1 MPVKKIA
8 LAVLLAT
15 VVILYFIGGG
25 DKYLS
30 ISLYQDLYIRSPLG
44 TSAIFFLIFYVGT
57 TCSLPITGAMDV
69 ISGIDFGHLT
79 GYLISIFAST

>member
-15 VVILYFIGGG
+15 VVILYFVGGG

-30 ISLYQDLYIRSPLG
+30 ISLL
-44 TSAIFFLIFYVGT
+44 LIT
-57 TCSLPITGAMDV
+57 
-69 ISGIDFGHLT
+69 IDEK
-79 GYLISIFAST
+79 I